1 MPETTIT
8 NENGIIRWQHLT
20 TTMTE
25 IRREFREEIQ
35 KVEEGQARNTEEI
48 AKLRAEVS
56 SLKTEIRIWGA
67 ILMMNLVGLIGLIFN
82 QVVP

>member
-1 MPETTIT
+1 MPRQD
-8 NENGIIRWQHLT
+8 ENGIIRWQHLT

-25 IRREFREEIQ
+25 IRREFREEIR

-56 SLKTEIRIWGA
+56 ALKTELRIWGG
-67 ILMMNLVGLIGLIFN
+67 ILMAILVGLIALIFN
-82 QVVP
+82 HVVP